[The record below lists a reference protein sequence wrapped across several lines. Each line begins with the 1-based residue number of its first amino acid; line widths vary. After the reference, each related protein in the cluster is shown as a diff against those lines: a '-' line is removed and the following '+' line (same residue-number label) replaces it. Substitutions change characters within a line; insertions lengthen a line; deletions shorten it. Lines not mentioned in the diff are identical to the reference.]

1 MANGKLR
8 EARTSAE
15 RLAAILL
22 MAVNK
27 NDASNAKAREQGK
40 QVHHIMGAGDF
51 LKIVE
56 PFLELAESSAQLI
69 DAKAGKVIGEAL
81 RQRSIVELEKRQTEA
96 LFKIAELIRV
106 LELPPMEE
114 HL

>member
-8 EARTSAE
+8 EARNTAE
-15 RLAAILL
+15 KLAAILV
-22 MAVNK
+22 MAIKK
-27 NDASNAKAREQGK
+27 NEDNNIVAIGAGRKEN
-40 QVHHIMGAGDF
+40 HILGAGDF
-51 LKIVE
+51 QQIVE
-56 PFLELAESSAQLI
+56 PFLDLAESSAQLI

-106 LELPPMEE
+106 LELPNNP
-114 HL
+114 